1 MSVTISLL
9 PLALAAASVFGGGT
23 IAAAVRGADEER
35 TETDTAV
42 SVRTRMKDRTLL
54 EQALADI
61 GATEIAVGD
70 DVTAI
75 VEGVRITLSRGED
88 EIWQAHL
95 TGDVG
100 DDELRRIGTD
110 AIAQLDAAY
119 ALRVQQAVVQRIRDR
134 AAETGFTLADEHREG
149 DTVTMTLTVG
159 TGTR

>member
-23 IAAAVRGADEER
+23 IAAAVRGHNEER
-35 TETDTAV
+35 TEDRTAV
-42 SVRTRMKDRTLL
+42 TVRTRMKDRALL
-54 EQALADI
+54 EGALSDI

-70 DVTAI
+70 EVAAVI
-75 VEGVRITLSRGED
+75 EGARITLTRDED

-95 TGDVG
+95 SGQVG
-100 DDELRRIGTD
+100 DDELRRIGED
-110 AIAQLDAAY
+110 AIARLDAAY

-134 AAETGFTLADEHREG
+134 AEATGFTLADEQREG

-159 TGTR
+159 TGA